1 VNPVGQPKLGD
12 SVNAYLPMENQSS
25 PFGNAAF
32 NISAGQINFID
43 CQKAGVVPGFL
54 IIIVIPLI
62 KINFLKAYQILASV
76 SIFVMVS
83 CNKSETAPHVS
94 SPGTNVTRKVRFELF
109 TRENFAGNKEN
120 IQFTIHMGRAPGPLF
135 DSTLATMKIE
145 DIPDSMH
152 RIIIEKTVPGKDTA
166 TIEVGFLYAIEN
178 VGNSWYLEP
187 LYGTESFKVVK
198 YAFR

>member
-1 VNPVGQPKLGD
+1 
-12 SVNAYLPMENQSS
+12 
-25 PFGNAAF
+25 
-32 NISAGQINFID
+32 
-43 CQKAGVVPGFL
+43 
-54 IIIVIPLI
+54 
-62 KINFLKAYQILASV
+62 LKAYQILASI
-76 SIFVMVS
+76 SIFALAS
-83 CNKSETAPHVS
+83 CNKSQTILPVNG
-94 SPGTNVTRKVRFELF
+94 PGANVTRKVRFELF

-145 DIPDSMH
+145 EIPDSMH
-152 RIIIEKTVPGKDTA
+152 RIIIEKTVPGNDTA

-187 LYGTESFKVVK
+187 LYGTESFKVVR